1 MEYRCMK
8 EFWRSVQNLKA
19 KGHKFTKAAEIIE
32 NITFNNHEESDLL
45 SKFKITKSGETRI
58 KKCIKYDLTGYAR
71 LITIRDNGIV
81 LFCFAGTHNDCDEWL
96 NNKKG
101 SRLIFNKKNN
111 QIDLTAT
118 ELFKFNDLPSPKP
131 SLIKGNLFE
140 FIEEDFFDRLVE
152 GINSRSIVRKIECLE
167 SFDDVRLIYEITQNI
182 DDSKQAY
189 AIYDVFCLLRQD
201 KRLEALNRIKL
212 FLGENEVVENLT
224 QKEIENLAD
233 SENIIKLKSDHPHFQ
248 AVFEY
253 FVKNSKYMEW
263 MLFLHPD
270 QRRLVYQDFNGPSK
284 LLGVSGSGKTCIVV
298 HRAVR
303 MAQKYQGENILVLTL
318 NRQLSQLISDM
329 VDALCPHEIRK
340 RIYVKPF
347 FTLCKELLDQFEPEN
362 RKLFDDVTW
371 KSLEHIDE
379 VWREFYRC
387 ELNNKDAE
395 ILQPIHDSLI
405 SRGINP
411 EKYIREEFDWIRSV
425 GGKRSRYLDIERN
438 GRHFPLD
445 RRFRETL
452 LDALK
457 FWEKKMRAVG
467 ITDYLGLSIALYQH
481 IQNIRPKYRSI
492 IVDESQDFG
501 TNELR
506 IIRKLVSENNN
517 DLFFCG
523 DAAQQVLTK
532 HCVFKHA
539 DIKIIGSR
547 SHKISKNYRNSRE
560 ILRTADFVF
569 NNYCSEEIGS
579 SNDFEILDPEFSNFS
594 ASDPL
599 LLSAPNLEYELAFAL
614 VLAQDEIEDGIDRKA
629 CIAFCGFTLYQ
640 IQKYG
645 QGAGIP
651 VLDGS
656 TTIGNDKVFFSDL
669 EHTKGFE
676 FDTVIIVN
684 CNEGVIPDST
694 KPEKEQYRDLA
705 RLYVAMTRAK
715 RQLVLSYSG
724 NPSKLLDNISEFK
737 FFFLASWQ
745 EYIDIEK
752 IELKGVPELL
762 ETIRSVDEDYQK
774 TKLLEL
780 SGPDFLFRDEAIGID
795 NILIEKLRYLIPGY
809 NVNRQGHRIKWK
821 NIGDAN
827 QSINDSAVS
836 KNAFGPKGL
845 ELFKELIMRINV
857 IDSIKENIQNDI
869 S

>member
-1 MEYRCMK
+1 MEYRSMK

-32 NITFNNHEESDLL
+32 NITFDNHEKSDLL

-118 ELFKFNDLPSPKP
+118 ELFKFNDIPSPKP
-131 SLIKGNLFE
+131 SLIKGKLFE

-167 SFDDVRLIYEITQNI
+167 SFDDGRVIYEITQNI
-182 DDSKQAY
+182 DDSKQAS
-189 AIYDVFCLLRQD
+189 AIYDVFYLLRQD
-201 KRLEALNRIKL
+201 KRSEALNRIKL
-212 FLGENEVVENLT
+212 FLGENEVVDSLS

-248 AVFEY
+248 AVFEH

-270 QRRLVYQDFNGPSK
+270 QKRIVYQDFNGPSK

-298 HRAVR
+298 HRAVG
-303 MAQKYQGENILVLTL
+303 MAQRYQGENILVLTL
-318 NRQLSQLISDM
+318 NRQLSKLISDM
-329 VDALCPHEIRK
+329 VDDLCPHEIRK
-340 RIYVKPF
+340 RIDVKPF
-347 FTLCKELLDQFEPEN
+347 FTLCQELLDQFEPEN
-362 RKLFDDVTW
+362 KKLFDDVTW
-371 KSLEHIDE
+371 KSIEHIDE

-387 ELNNKDAE
+387 ELNNEDAE

-405 SRGINP
+405 SRGINA
-411 EKYIREEFDWIRSV
+411 EKYIREEFEWIRSV

-438 GRHFPLD
+438 GRHFPID
-445 RRFRETL
+445 RRYREIL

-457 FWEKKMRAVG
+457 FWEKKMRVVG
-467 ITDYLGLSIALYQH
+467 ITDYLGLSTALYQH
-481 IQNIRPKYRSI
+481 IQNLKPKYRSI

-523 DAAQQVLTK
+523 DSAQQVLTK
-532 HCVFKHA
+532 HCVFSHA
-539 DIKIIGSR
+539 DINIRGFR
-547 SHKISKNYRNSRE
+547 SHKIRKNYRNSRE
-560 ILRTADFVF
+560 ILKAADFVF
-569 NNYCSEEIGS
+569 NNYFSEEFES
-579 SNDFEILDPEFSNFS
+579 SNDFEILNPEFSNFS
-594 ASDPL
+594 AAAPL
-599 LLSAPNLEYELAFAL
+599 LLSTRNLEHELAFAL

-645 QGAGIP
+645 ESVGVQ

-656 TTIGNDKVFFSDL
+656 TSIGNDSIFFSDL

-676 FDTVIIVN
+676 FDTVIVVN
-684 CNEGVIPDST
+684 CNDGVIPDSS

-715 RQLVLSYSG
+715 RQLVLSYSVK
-724 NPSKLLDNISEFK
+724 PSKLLDNVGEFE
-737 FFFLASWQ
+737 FFLLESWH
-745 EYIDIEK
+745 EYIDSEEID
-752 IELKGVPELL
+752 LRGVPELL
-762 ETIRSVDEDYQK
+762 EIIRSVDEIFLK

-780 SGPDFLFRDEAIGID
+780 SGPEFLFRDEAIGID
-795 NILIEKLRYLIPGY
+795 NILIEKLRDLIPGH

-821 NIGDAN
+821 SIGDAN

-836 KNAFGPKGL
+836 KNSFGPKGL
-845 ELFKELIMRINV
+845 ELFKELIMKINA
-857 IDSIKENIQNDI
+857 IDSINDT
-869 S
+869 SS